1 MHVIFGGVLASTGV
15 VDVIKTRVEELPG
28 LVKRQKTI
36 NAEIIAFPVAQQH
49 AAAAA

>member
-28 LVKRQKTI
+28 LVKRQKNI
-36 NAEIIAFPVAQQH
+36 VADSTTTYGWSNSAL
-49 AAAAA
+49 AAA